1 MARVASRND
10 PTSVKDE
17 IIPVNNTD
25 ELTEEGGRKADR
37 VRTLSEYSPTNMPL
51 SAHEI
56 ELRNRLGKQ
65 WVPRTP
71 ENIDDLTP
79 LGEDEAEPV

>member
-1 MARVASRND
+1 M
-10 PTSVKDE
+10 KDE
-17 IIPVNNTD
+17 NIPVNNTD

-37 VRTLSEYSPTNMPL
+37 VRTLGEYSPTNMPL

-56 ELRNRLGKQ
+56 ELRNRLGEQ
-65 WVPRTP
+65 WVPRTL

-79 LGEDEAEPV
+79 VAEDETERG